1 MCIHF
6 LKSVC
11 VSAMALSH
19 EVLVLFYFV
28 IGLNFKVCGVVQSLV
43 LNYFVLLSVCHA
55 LACDVLLGCC
65 VPISHQTHGFDT
77 SHICSNLLK
86 RV

>member
-1 MCIHF
+1 MLCIPF
-6 LKSVC
+6 FKSVC
-11 VSAMALSH
+11 VSAMALNH
-19 EVLVLFYFV
+19 EVFV
-28 IGLNFKVCGVVQSLV
+28 CFILLYLNFKVCGVVQSLV

-77 SHICSNLLK
+77 SHICSNLPK